1 MGKTPEPPTPTFE
14 RLDLGDGAWVD
25 VARGFVADHR
35 AVYDAMVETVDW
47 RQNQLFRY
55 ERSYDE
61 PRLVGWW
68 SPRDEP
74 PHPAIRD
81 AQRAIQSRYSV
92 RFDGCGFAY
101 YRDERDSVAFH
112 RDRDL
117 RWLDDTVIALVSLGQ
132 RRPFMLRPRENRYA
146 HEMAHHGATH
156 DLAPGEGDLIVMG
169 GRTQTAWEHSVPKV
183 ARPLGGQLGGRI
195 SLQWRWTSKTGR
207 PVVGASYRAPRT
219 FSR

>member
-1 MGKTPEPPTPTFE
+1 MSGAVDRAPTFE
-14 RLDLGDGAWVD
+14 RLDLGDGCWID
-25 VARGFVADHR
+25 VARGFVTDHR
-35 AVYDAMVETVDW
+35 EVYDALVDRVSW
-47 RQNQLFRY
+47 SQNQVFRY
-55 ERSYDE
+55 ERYHDE

-68 SPRDEP
+68 SPRHEP
-74 PHPAIRD
+74 PHPVVPD
-81 AQRAIQSRYSV
+81 AHRSIQSHYGV

-132 RRPFMLRPRENRYA
+132 RRPFLLRPREHRYA
-146 HEMAHHGATH
+146 HEVPHHGATH
-156 DLAPGEGDLIVMG
+156 DLAPGEGDLVVMG
-169 GRTQTAWEHSVPKV
+169 GATQTAWEHSVPKV
-183 ARPLGGQLGGRI
+183 PSPLGGRV

-207 PVVGASYRAPRT
+207 PVQGASYRAPRT